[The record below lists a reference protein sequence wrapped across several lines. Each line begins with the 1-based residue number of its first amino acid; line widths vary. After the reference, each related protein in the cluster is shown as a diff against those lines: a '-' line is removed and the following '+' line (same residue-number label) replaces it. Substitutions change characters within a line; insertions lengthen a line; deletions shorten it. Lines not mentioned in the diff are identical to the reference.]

1 MQLHRRY
8 LQVRIHQRRLLH
20 QLHEWRQ
27 GLPGHDS
34 GLLQLL
40 VLLLRIG
47 LLLLHLLQQHAGLL
61 RHLCIIVEV
70 QIKCPGD
77 SHGLAVESAGAFFVS
92 RLYKN

>member
-1 MQLHRRY
+1 MQFHRRY

-20 QLHEWRQ
+20 QLHERRQ

-47 LLLLHLLQQHAGLL
+47 LLLLHLLQQHADLL
-61 RHLCIIVEV
+61 RHE
-70 QIKCPGD
+70 
-77 SHGLAVESAGAFFVS
+77 
-92 RLYKN
+92 RLI